1 MKDIITIVEGLLY
14 AIMNVKGDKVSYY
27 LKGIEHFES
36 GKTFTFIQFITEND
50 YKMYREKFSNGKN

>member
-1 MKDIITIVEGLLY
+1 MKDIITVVEGLLY

-36 GKTFTFIQFITEND
+36 GKTYTFIQFISEID
-50 YKMYREKFSNGKN
+50 FKMYKDNFSNEKK